1 MGFDSFEKD
10 MDMKEALGSAI
21 KKHNLE
27 SSKSLVSQ
35 SEIPNPVS
43 LSFSCI
49 FKYYYFQHHRSV
61 NFPCSLHATLT
72 VVLLD

>member
-27 SSKSLVSQ
+27 SSTTSQ
-35 SEIPNPVS
+35 
-43 LSFSCI
+43 FRI
-49 FKYYYFQHHRSV
+49 FKIVSI
-61 NFPCSLHATLT
+61 PI
-72 VVLLD
+72 